1 MQPVEAQR
9 FVEQEMTKTFRVAN
23 LRDRTKDAPAR
34 PAPAPPPA
42 LDDIPRILGVANGD
56 GAAAAEAHPARPLD
70 VRIRVAGF
78 GGQGV
83 LMLGEVL
90 AEAGLDAGY
99 EVSWLPSYGPEMR
112 SGTSNCHVRLSSA
125 AIDSPLVSR
134 PDVLLALNEPSLR
147 KFLAAVVPGGT
158 VLYNSEH
165 VPEDCARP
173 DVRMVA
179 MPFTELA
186 DQLGNAKAANIVMLG
201 ALLETMDLLDQGRVI
216 GALRRKVKSQ
226 KWFDLDLAALAKG
239 REEVRKVCPVS

>member
-23 LRDRTKDAPAR
+23 LRDRTKDAPIR

-42 LDDIPRILGVANGD
+42 LEDIPRILGVANGD
-56 GAAAAEAHPARPLD
+56 GAAVPEARPTRALD

-112 SGTSNCHVRLSSA
+112 SGTSNCHVRLSSN

-147 KFLAAVVPGGT
+147 KFLSNVMPGGT

-165 VPEDCARP
+165 LPEDCARP
-173 DVRMVA
+173 DVRMVS

-186 DQLGNAKAANIVMLG
+186 DQLGNSKAANIVMLG
-201 ALLETMDLLDQGRVI
+201 ALLETMDLLDQERIV

-239 REEVRKVCPVS
+239 REVRKACPVS